1 MWQCAGATSP
11 AHTEIHGS
19 EHWRRFLQ
27 QTIDS
32 GNVYLETQPVYSLDR
47 EPPELLHK
55 EVLLRLQ
62 NQNGEPVRAGI
73 FMPMAERLGLAS
85 RLDKLAIAQ
94 LLDFMAGEDDITH
107 IYAVNLSSSSL
118 HDPVFVQWLCS
129 QLHAAPA
136 SAGRLLIEFPEYGAL
151 KNIQETR
158 NFITRL
164 EAHGCYCG
172 IDHFGRGFFSFS
184 YLRSIRV
191 RYLKIDGSYIR
202 GLDKEEDNRF
212 FIKALTDTAHS
223 IDIRVI
229 AQTVETPDERDTLM
243 AMKLDGIQ
251 GFLTGKPEKLQ

>member
-1 MWQCAGATSP
+1 M
-11 AHTEIHGS
+11 
-19 EHWRRFLQ
+19 
-27 QTIDS
+27 
-32 GNVYLETQPVYSLDR
+32 
-47 EPPELLHK
+47 
-55 EVLLRLQ
+55 
-62 NQNGEPVRAGI
+62 AGI
-73 FMPMAERLGLAS
+73 FMPMAERMGLAS

-94 LLDFMAGEDDITH
+94 LLDFMAGEDDKTPT
-107 IYAVNLSSSSL
+107 YAVNLSSSSL